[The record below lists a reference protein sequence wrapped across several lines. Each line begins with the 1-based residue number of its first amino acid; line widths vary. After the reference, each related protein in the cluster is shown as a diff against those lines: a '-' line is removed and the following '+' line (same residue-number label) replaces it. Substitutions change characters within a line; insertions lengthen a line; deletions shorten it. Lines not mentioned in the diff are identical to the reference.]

1 MSDIENTLSAFYLFI
16 VTYINIQDINLKYNR
31 IFEGS

>member
-1 MSDIENTLSAFYLFI
+1 MSDIENILSAFYLFI